1 MFYTGQKERPR
12 QKGLGLFL
20 SRPAKLASVIMLC
33 EVVQEL
39 GIQAWLRETQCEKA
53 QREKAQ
59 CEKAQRE
66 KAQREKAQHLEALL
80 EEVELEVLPLE
91 TLRLNSLSLKKVQL
105 VAFRLKEVQLELLK
119 QLAQLKQAME
129 QGEWWKFRLELIL
142 ESQPKTLLHKVLRR
156 TELILTELWQHRK
169 LIHRFLGFLAMIWQ
183 LGFLAMLW
191 QKLLESLLFSHNA
204 SEFPNK
210 RRPPCTTMPWNIRP
224 ALVVLWGVCWMFNPW
239 SPIDDIQ
246 LQPLSADELTLF
258 SSGKVFPHSNVHFV
272 QLTSSTQILTMS

>member
-1 MFYTGQKERPR
+1 MVSELVHER
-12 QKGLGLFL
+12 L
-20 SRPAKLASVIMLC
+20 STSIHYLHFCSFSATLDLEIP
-33 EVVQEL
+33 
-39 GIQAWLRETQCEKA
+39 AWLYEA
-53 QREKAQ
+53 QREKVQ
-59 CEKAQRE
+59 HLKAQRE

-80 EEVELEVLPLE
+80 LFEKAELEVLRLE

-105 VAFRLKEVQLELLK
+105 VAFRLKEIQLRLLK
-119 QLAQLKQAME
+119 QVKQAMG
-129 QGEWWKFRLELIL
+129 QWEWWEIQFELVF
-142 ESQPKTLLHKVLRR
+142 ESQPKSLLHKVLRR
-156 TELILTELWQHRK
+156 TELILTELRRHRK
-169 LIHRFLGFLAMIWQ
+169 LIHSFLGFLAMV
-183 LGFLAMLW
+183 W

-239 SPIDDIQ
+239 SPIDGIQ